1 MPGLPVPHCLPKFA
15 QVHVLS
21 FSDATQPVLYLPMLY
36 TVSIAYKCQ
45 SQSNSAHHHPLP
57 PWRLYVCSQHLCLY
71 FVLQIRPSIPFFFLG
86 VMKMTWRKYTQIPV
100 NSKPEGDT
108 YNKNVPFKYFS
119 SISLP
124 VTSSNSGCLL
134 TCYLRKSLSS
144 SYPNNF
150 LSGCI
155 SWISWLEVA
164 ATGIILAHYVQ
175 SRFSGVQLFATPG

>member
-1 MPGLPVPHCLPKFA
+1 MAWLCLTLCDPIDCSMPGLPVPHCLPKFA

-21 FSDATQPVLYLPMLY
+21 FSDATQPILYLPMLY

-119 SISLP
+119 SISP
-124 VTSSNSGCLL
+124 CLL
-134 TCYLRKSLSS
+134 LAVTLAVSL
-144 SYPNNF
+144 
-150 LSGCI
+150 LVI
-155 SWISWLEVA
+155 
-164 ATGIILAHYVQ
+164 
-175 SRFSGVQLFATPG
+175 